1 MKWYTCEK
9 DDIEGFADAM
19 EMARNIHFK
28 DVKLSEKFE
37 CRTSIK
43 QLSITHR

>member
-1 MKWYTCEK
+1 MKMVYLKK

>member
-1 MKWYTCEK
+1 MKNGIIVKK

-28 DVKLSEKFE
+28 DVKLSEN
-37 CRTSIK
+37 
-43 QLSITHR
+43 LV